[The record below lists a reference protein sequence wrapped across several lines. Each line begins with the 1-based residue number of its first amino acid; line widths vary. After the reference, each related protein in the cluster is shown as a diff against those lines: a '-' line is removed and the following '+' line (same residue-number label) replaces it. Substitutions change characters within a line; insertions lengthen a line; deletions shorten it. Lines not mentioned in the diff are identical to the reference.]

1 MTGITTRELLQELQ
15 GYTGTETWWRHW
27 ANRKVTYTDGVKEFA
42 DKAGAHW
49 FLDILATELPKLV
62 REHRFLEVW
71 CKVTQDEKAELLAD
85 NGADIVWRREITW
98 TDCPVGE
105 WKFLFADGGPEG
117 SVVIL
122 LQSEY

>member
-49 FLDILATELPKLV
+49 LLDIFATELWKPV
-62 REHRFLEVW
+62 NEHRFLELL
-71 CKVTQDEKAELLAD
+71 CKVGNNEKAELTA
-85 NGADIVWRREITW
+85 NNRVDIVWRREIEW
-98 TDCPVGE
+98 TDCPAGE
-105 WKFLFADGGPEG
+105 WKFLFGEGGPED
-117 SVVIL
+117 SFTL
-122 LQSEY
+122 LLPSEY